1 MNAPDLPGCRRS
13 RGRPRRAALVLA
25 MLALVALG
33 PQVASAYTGN
43 PAVLRA
49 ELHATEQRYG
59 TAQTRLGTLRARQEA
74 ALGALDRIDGQ
85 LRLATASLRRDTA
98 ALAADRALLA
108 EDQAALAHDRR
119 RVTAL
124 KGDAAAVL
132 QYQQVLGAAPL
143 DTLVTILDA
152 RTLGGLMTRLDEMAQ
167 IGAFT
172 GGVVHAAQVVETRM
186 RRVTAQMARRR
197 LQAARVRARAAA
209 TEAALAQERLR
220 ESALTTRLAEAT
232 RQVSALVSLLGERA
246 SSLRIA
252 LLELVAKIRS
262 GRVPP
267 GQVFALVQAIARRYG
282 VDPLLVWAVIDVESG
297 GDATAVSTAG
307 AEGLMQLM
315 PGTARGLG
323 VSNPFNPSQNISGG
337 VRYLAMLIRHYHGN
351 LALALAAYN
360 MGPAAVDRYGGRLPP
375 DPGVRAYVATVLGK
389 LANTR

>member
-1 MNAPDLPGCRRS
+1 
-13 RGRPRRAALVLA
+13 
-25 MLALVALG
+25 
-33 PQVASAYTGN
+33 
-43 PAVLRA
+43 
-49 ELHATEQRYG
+49 
-59 TAQTRLGTLRARQEA
+59 
-74 ALGALDRIDGQ
+74 
-85 LRLATASLRRDTA
+85 
-98 ALAADRALLA
+98 
-108 EDQAALAHDRR
+108 
-119 RVTAL
+119 
-124 KGDAAAVL
+124 
-132 QYQQVLGAAPL
+132 
-143 DTLVTILDA
+143 
-152 RTLGGLMTRLDEMAQ
+152 
-167 IGAFT
+167 
-172 GGVVHAAQVVETRM
+172 
-186 RRVTAQMARRR
+186 
-197 LQAARVRARAAA
+197 
-209 TEAALAQERLR
+209 
-220 ESALTTRLAEAT
+220 
-232 RQVSALVSLLGERA
+232 VSLLGERA